1 MGPRISTVYIAN
13 HSHTDLGFTDHQD
26 VVVRQH
32 LEFIDR
38 AIELCEHTAGLPDES
53 QYRWVCEGTGIT
65 ERWLRQARDKQITRF
80 LDCHRRGQID
90 VTAMQWNF
98 TPMLSPEQMIRSL
111 YPVATLRRDYGI
123 EVRSAMQSDSNGIGW
138 MFADLLPQAGIELL
152 TMSVNP
158 VRGGMPKPCPQ
169 AFWWE
174 GPAGNR
180 VLAWNGFH
188 YLFGRSNAKLGDWRY
203 VERFFPKFL
212 QMLEEDEGY
221 PWDFLY
227 CQSTHPMRVDNGP
240 PDIRMVDFVREWNEQ
255 EREPRLV
262 FSTPSR
268 FRDVLREKESQL
280 PVMRGDWLDWW
291 CDGVA
296 SSAFESGVNRE
307 NQRLLQAAETVGS
320 WSTGPREPIAGAE
333 RLARVYELVSL
344 YDEHTWGAFASIA
357 APDSVWSKSQWN
369 YKASFAYRA
378 SGETHDILA
387 RAARQVAGEL
397 AEPGPEGR
405 FNVGDLTPEEAY
417 PAADT
422 NDLLVLNTLPWERD
436 VFVSEP
442 ELRGGAAPVGV
453 LEAFFPRGVPWGGE
467 KPETPDRRIGVR
479 LPAFGYAFVDMDAT
493 VQADDLR
500 SEPSTIENAH
510 YKVVID
516 PETGGISSLYDK
528 DLQREFA
535 GRHNG
540 WSLGQL
546 VHQTVDPSAPGFN
559 PESSTPGR
567 DVINAGWDFSQVPDF
582 GAWNTDVRFRQ
593 DAPTDIWIGVPVVH
607 NGRASIVVECAI
619 EGVRMARCT
628 YWLDTRTRHLGIE
641 WHVDKEHVRDAEELF
656 VAFPMNLGTPAFRG
670 DVNGVP
676 FTPDDDQLPGTV
688 RDWFPIRSWIDVS
701 DDQHGVTISPIDA
714 PLVQLGGI
722 TTARAAPALTP
733 DGPVVMSWAL
743 NNHWM
748 VNFKASQGGLIPLR
762 YRLTTHEG
770 TVDDAVAGRFA
781 AEAHTPVI
789 VLRDYMRHTAE
800 PRRSYARVGEG
811 SGAMVSAKSDLEGRG
826 VVLRVQNLLRQPQR
840 VHLEIAG
847 YGATDARRL
856 SPLEEPVGEAIPVV
870 DGGIRIDLDPAEIV
884 SVLLVREVERED

>member
-26 VVVRQH
+26 VVFRQH

-38 AIELCEHTAGLPDES
+38 AIELCEYTADFPEES
-53 QYRWVCEGTGIT
+53 RYRWVCEGTGIT
-65 ERWLRQARDKQITRF
+65 ERWLRQASDKQIGRF
-80 LDCHRRGQID
+80 VECHRRGQLD

-98 TPMLSPEQMIRSL
+98 TPMLSPEQMVRSL
-111 YPVATLRRDYGI
+111 HPVAALRAEYGI
-123 EVRSAMQSDSNGIGW
+123 EIRAAMQSDSNGIGW
-138 MFADLLPQAGIELL
+138 MFADLLPQADIELL

-158 VRGGMPKPCPQ
+158 VRGGVPKPCPQ

-203 VERFFPKFL
+203 VDRFFSPL
-212 QMLEEDEGY
+212 LRMLEEDDGY

-227 CQSTHPMRVDNGP
+227 CQSTHPIRVDNGP
-240 PDIRMVDFVREWNEQ
+240 PDVRMIDFVREWNEQ
-255 EREPRLV
+255 GRQPRLV
-262 FSTPSR
+262 FSTPSL
-268 FRDVLREKESQL
+268 FRDVLRDVESEL
-280 PVMRGDWLDWW
+280 PVLRGDWLDWW

-307 NQRLLQAAETVGS
+307 NQRLLSAAETVGT
-320 WSTGPREPIAGAE
+320 WSDGPRGSVADAE

-344 YDEHTWGAFASIA
+344 YDEHTWGAFASVA
-357 APDSVWSKSQWN
+357 APDSVWSKGQWN

-422 NDLLVLNTLPWERD
+422 DDLLVFNTLPWERD
-436 VFVSEP
+436 VLVTEP

-467 KPETPDRRIGVR
+467 KPATPDRRVRVR
-479 LPAFGYAFVDMDAT
+479 LPAFGYAFVDMAT
-493 VQADDLR
+493 PTAADDLATG
-500 SEPSTIENAH
+500 PSTIENAH
-510 YKVVID
+510 YRVVVD
-516 PETGGISSLYDK
+516 PDTGGIASLYDK
-528 DLQREFA
+528 DLEREFA
-535 GRHNG
+535 GDHNG
-540 WSLGQL
+540 WRIGQL
-546 VHQTVDPSAPGFN
+546 VHQQVDPSAPGYD
-559 PESSTPGR
+559 PQSSTPGR

-582 GAWNTDVRFRQ
+582 GAWNTGVRFRQ
-593 DAPTDIWIGVPVVH
+593 RLPADITIDRPGIAG
-607 NGRASIVVECAI
+607 GRASITVTCAI
-619 EGVRMARCT
+619 EGVRRARCT
-628 YWLDTRTRHLGIE
+628 YWLDTGTRHVGIDWE
-641 WHVDKEHVRDAEELF
+641 LDKEHVRDAEELF
-656 VAFPMNLGTPAFRG
+656 VAFPARLGSPAFRG

-688 RDWFPIRSWIDVS
+688 RDWFPVRSWIDVS
-701 DDQHGVTISPIDA
+701 DGDRGVTVAPVDA
-714 PLVQLGGI
+714 PLVHLGGI
-722 TTARAAPALTP
+722 TTARAATRLRP
-733 DGPVVMSWAL
+733 DGPVIMSWAL

-762 YRLTTHEG
+762 YRLTTHDGPVE
-770 TVDDAVAGRFA
+770 DAAAGRFA
-781 AEAHTPVI
+781 AEAHTPAI
-789 VLRDYMRHTAE
+789 VLRDYTRTAKAH
-800 PRRSYARVGEG
+800 RDG
-811 SGAMVSAKSDLEGRG
+811 DG
-826 VVLRVQNLLRQPQR
+826 VVLRVQNLVRRPQT
-840 VHLEIAG
+840 VHVEVGG
-847 YGATDARRL
+847 YRATAARRL
-856 SPLEEPVGEAIPVV
+856 SPLEEAPGDAIPIA
-870 DGGIRIDLDPAEIV
+870 DDRIALDLAPAELA
-884 SVLLVREVERED
+884 SVLLVRRA